1 MSDASPVSDR
11 AVVVTGASTG
21 IGWSCAEEL
30 TKAGFH
36 VFATVRKAEDADRL
50 RAALGNRVT
59 PLIMD
64 VTDSDAVKAAG
75 REVRAA
81 LGGRTLFG
89 LVNNAGV
96 AVAGPLMHMP
106 EEEVRNQFEINVM
119 GVVRTTQTFG
129 PLLGVPMPDDET
141 PLTGPPG
148 RIVMISSVA
157 GKMGSPFLGPYAAS
171 KHAVEGLSESLRRE
185 LMLYGVDVI
194 IVGPGAVSTPIW
206 EKANDLDITPYQDT
220 EYLPILEKL
229 RDYMVANGATGF
241 PPKKI
246 ADTVIHA
253 LTTAKPKTR
262 YAVVPKAFS
271 NWTVPRLLP
280 TRMVD
285 NIIAKRLGLKRK
297 QS

>member
-1 MSDASPVSDR
+1 
-11 AVVVTGASTG
+11 VVVTGASTG

-36 VFATVRKAEDADRL
+36 VFATVRKTEDADRL

-96 AVAGPLMHMP
+96 AVAGPLIHMP
-106 EEEVRNQFEINVM
+106 EEEMRNQLEVNVM
-119 GVVRTTQTFG
+119 GVVRTTQAFG
-129 PLLGVPMPDDET
+129 PLLGIPMPGEE
-141 PLTGPPG
+141 LLAGPPG

-157 GKMGSPFLGPYAAS
+157 GKLGSPFMGPYSAS

-220 EYLPILEKL
+220 DYLPILEKL
-229 RDYMVANGATGF
+229 RDYMVANGATGL

-246 ADTVIHA
+246 ADTVIRA
-253 LTTAKPKTR
+253 LTTSKPKTR

-271 NWTVPRLLP
+271 NWIVPRLLP